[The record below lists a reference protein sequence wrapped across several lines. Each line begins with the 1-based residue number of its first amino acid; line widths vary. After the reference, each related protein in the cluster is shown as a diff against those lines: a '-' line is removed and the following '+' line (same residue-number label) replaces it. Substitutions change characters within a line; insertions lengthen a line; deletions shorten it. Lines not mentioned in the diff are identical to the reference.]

1 MSDIFTTILTS
12 GVTTT
17 SILALYRH
25 FLSRNIEEFKSNLLF
40 DSQRK
45 VHDFQLFTTKKHE
58 TYPKL
63 YGLLYKSTDSILNVT
78 NRLQSYPSFNQHS
91 KADLENYLGKH
102 ELLETDKNRIL
113 SLWETD
119 KQKMQKELQTL
130 IQNESFQEA
139 DQLRIDAYRLFS
151 ESLLYQSE
159 EVTNIGEEIVKKQRE
174 LLLDHD
180 WYRQEAEPKERRE
193 IREKI
198 QEHKDTL
205 DRLRKE
211 LLETMKSE
219 LRVGYY
225 GEIQMKTVNK
235 EEP

>member
-1 MSDIFTTILTS
+1 MNDILTTVLTS
-12 GVTTT
+12 GFTTA
-17 SILALYRH
+17 IVLALYRH
-25 FLSRNIEEFKSNLLF
+25 FLSRNMESFKNNLLF

-78 NRLQSYPSFNQHS
+78 NWFQSYPSFVQHS
-91 KADLENYLGKH
+91 KTDLENYLGKH

-119 KQKMQKELQTL
+119 KQKMQKELHTH
-130 IQNESFQEA
+130 IQSENFFEA
-139 DQLRIDAYRLFS
+139 DKLRIDAYRLYS

-159 EVTNIGEEIVKKQRE
+159 NVSKIGGEIVKKQRE

-180 WYRQEAEPKERRE
+180 WYRQEVEVKEKKE

-205 DRLRKE
+205 DKFRQE

-219 LRVGYY
+219 LTVGYY
-225 GEIQMKTVNK
+225 EHPEMKSS
-235 EEP
+235 